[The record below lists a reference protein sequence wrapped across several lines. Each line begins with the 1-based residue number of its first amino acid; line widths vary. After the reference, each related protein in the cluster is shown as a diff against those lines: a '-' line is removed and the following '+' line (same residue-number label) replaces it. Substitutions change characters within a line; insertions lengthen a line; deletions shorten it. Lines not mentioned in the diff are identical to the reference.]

1 MISLRQALL
10 LGEGGVI
17 SLVGAGGKT
26 SLMYRLS
33 HELSRTGDTV
43 LTTTTTRIYEP
54 LPTQSSCVLVAD
66 SVTDLLA
73 EARGHIDEH
82 RHITM
87 ARDRWSEEGKL
98 IGVAPETVD
107 AIRDSGLFRWIIV
120 EADGAAG
127 RPLKAPADHEPVIP
141 ESTTVVIGLA
151 GLGGLGHPVN
161 ERWVFRPHRFA
172 EVAGVPYNEKVT
184 EAAIA
189 RALSHKNGIFKNI
202 PGRTMRAVFLNQ
214 ADLTENPAAGRR
226 IASLLLGDSDARS
239 KIKRVVVGR
248 LKPEPPVWKIFDP
261 ISTTHQ

>member
-1 MISLRQALL
+1 MTVLRQALL

-33 HELSRTGDTV
+33 HELLRAGDTV

-66 SVTDLLA
+66 SITDLLA
-73 EARGHIDEH
+73 EAEGHIEEH
-82 RHITM
+82 PHITM
-87 ARDRWSEEGKL
+87 ARDRSSEEGKL

-127 RPLKAPADHEPVIP
+127 RPLKAPADHEPVVP

-151 GLGGLGHPVN
+151 GLSGLGQPVN

-172 EVAGVPYNEKVT
+172 EVTGVHYNENVT

-189 RALSHKNGIFKNI
+189 RAFSHKNGIFKNTS
-202 PGRTMRAVFLNQ
+202 GRVMRAVFLNQ
-214 ADLTENPAAGRR
+214 AERPENLVAGRR
-226 IASLLLGDSDARS
+226 IANLLLGNSDAG
-239 KIKRVVVGR
+239 IKRVVAGQ
-248 LKPEPPVWKIFDP
+248 LQSEPPVLRIFGP
-261 ISTTHQ
+261 TSAAHQ

>member
-1 MISLRQALL
+1 MTSLRQALL

-26 SLMYRLS
+26 SLMYSLS
-33 HELSRTGDTV
+33 HELSRTGDFV
-43 LTTTTTRIYEP
+43 LTTTTTKIYDP

-73 EARGHIDEH
+73 EAKGLIDEH

-87 ARDRWSEEGKL
+87 ARDRLSQEGKL
-98 IGVAPETVD
+98 IGFSPETVD

-127 RPLKAPADHEPVIP
+127 RPLMAPADHEPVIP

-151 GLGGLGHPVN
+151 GLSGLGRPVN
-161 ERWVFRPHRFA
+161 DRWVFRPHRFV
-172 EVAGVPYNEKVT
+172 EVAGVPYNENVT

-189 RALSHKNGIFKNI
+189 RAFCHKNGVFRNT
-202 PGRTMRAVFLNQ
+202 PGRTLRSVFLNQ
-214 ADLTENPAAGRR
+214 ADLPDNSAAGRR
-226 IASLLLGDSDARS
+226 IANRLLGDSNAG
-239 KIKRVVVGR
+239 IKRVVVGQ

-261 ISTTHQ
+261 ISTTSP